1 MNIDLPRSFPLLDQ
15 RRSRLRPV
23 SLYLPLTLFAIM
35 LLVSVSS
42 AQTAT
47 QTAHDPYLELMQ
59 KAAAHAKA
67 HHTKYLPALS
77 PVTEF
82 VLGPSAEVHIA
93 DLQRAG
99 FLVVPWTVDDPVQM
113 KQMIALGVDGIIS
126 DRPDLLHVVIADA
139 RADAKGDAAKLAYL
153 DRLDAEGHRGGRGIR
168 PENTLPAFEA
178 GMDNGI
184 HSIETDTGVTTDHQ
198 SLIWH
203 DQFLN
208 PQSCRRADGKP
219 YTLADRVYTKDISMV
234 DAQRMF
240 ICDKPHFGPDQK
252 NNLSLS
258 PVAVAFAKQEGMIS
272 PYAPT
277 NVAQLFR
284 FVNFYT
290 KYYESGPGAH
300 TPEAKQR
307 AYTGSH
313 VHFNLETKIMPPGVT
328 EAGMYSTMTG
338 HTLDEIRASG
348 KLPETAFQESHT
360 VDPETF
366 VDTLCGFVRQYHM
379 QERSDIQSFDFRT
392 LLLVQSKYPEIRT
405 FYLTGSAK
413 LLNTDVVPAELRVQ
427 P

>member
-1 MNIDLPRSFPLLDQ
+1 MSRQPRTARFVYKGRCPMPPASV
-15 RRSRLRPV
+15 R
-23 SLYLPLTLFAIM
+23 LPLA
-35 LLVSVSS
+35 LLVSMLPMSIAS
-42 AQTAT
+42 AQASPR
-47 QTAHDPYLELMQ
+47 DPYLELMQ

-67 HHTKYLPALS
+67 HHTKYVPALS
-77 PVTEF
+77 PAKET
-82 VLGPSAEVHIA
+82 VLGPSPEVHTA
-93 DLQRAG
+93 ELQRAG
-99 FLVVPWTVDDPVQM
+99 FLVVPWTVDDPAQM
-113 KQMIALGVDGIIS
+113 QQMIDLGTDGIIS
-126 DRPDLLHVVIADA
+126 DRPDLLHGVIQQA
-139 RADAKGDAAKLAYL
+139 RADAKSDPAKLAYL

-178 GMDNGI
+178 GLDNGI

-219 YTLADRVYTKDISMV
+219 YTLADRVYTRDISMA
-234 DAQRMF
+234 DAQRTF
-240 ICDKPHFGPDQK
+240 ICDKLHFGPDQK
-252 NNLSLS
+252 NDLSLS

-277 NVAQLFR
+277 HVAQLFR
-284 FVNFYT
+284 FVAFYA
-290 KYYESGPGAH
+290 KYYESGPGATH
-300 TPEAKQR
+300 PEAKQR
-307 AYTGSH
+307 AYTANH

-328 EAGMYSTMTG
+328 EAGMVATMTG
-338 HTLDEIRASG
+338 HTLDQVRASG
-348 KLPETAFQESHT
+348 MLPETAFQESHT

-392 LLLVQSKYPEIRT
+392 LLLVQAKYPEIRT
-405 FYLTGSAK
+405 FYLTESAK